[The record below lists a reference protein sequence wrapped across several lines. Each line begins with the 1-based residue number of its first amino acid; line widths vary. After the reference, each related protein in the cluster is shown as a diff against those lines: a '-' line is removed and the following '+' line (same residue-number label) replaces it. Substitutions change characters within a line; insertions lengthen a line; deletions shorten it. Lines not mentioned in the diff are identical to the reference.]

1 MKYPAAFILAALLF
15 CACSDKEQQPAPP
28 AQTPAL
34 SSAAAP
40 EYPEITV
47 TQEAPGKPDCGL
59 KKGFT
64 GPKGESAPEYLLGIR
79 LRPEENASWAGDKRV
94 CRYHSY
100 LAEKLHEAKEASV
113 SCGRESE
120 LFFGTTKSGNIDL
133 DKLSGMQ
140 AVCAKETAVYK
151 AISGKLEKGAPNAYY
166 RSNAA
171 MRSDAATA
179 YKAASARD
187 GEFEALLTDW
197 RNITASGATASFPM
211 EAARSIM
218 KKPLSPR
225 LENGQWKKLFLE
237 DSERYFD
244 RSIHHGG

>member
-151 AISGKLEKGAPNAYY
+151 AISGKLEKEAGT
-166 RSNAA
+166 AA
-171 MRSDAATA
+171 GPPPRQTKSYLK
-179 YKAASARD
+179 YK
-187 GEFEALLTDW
+187 
-197 RNITASGATASFPM
+197 
-211 EAARSIM
+211 IM
-218 KKPLSPR
+218 
-225 LENGQWKKLFLE
+225 Q
-237 DSERYFD
+237 
-244 RSIHHGG
+244 